1 MEIMVEWWHW
11 LVLGMALSLLEIFL
25 PSFVFLIF
33 GMSAGIVGLALY
45 LFPSLALSAQVF
57 IWTIAICCNAAV
69 WFKVIKPRLTD
80 RTMAGLSKEMI
91 SNKTG
96 IVLEAPNEQS
106 QHGRLRFNVPI
117 LGNDEWEFL
126 CETPEVQAG
135 DRVRVIDVL
144 GNTLIV
150 VKA

>member
-1 MEIMVEWWHW
+1 MEFTIEYWHW
-11 LVLGMALSLLEIFL
+11 LVLGMILSVLEIFA
-25 PSFVFLIF
+25 PSFVLLIF
-33 GMSAGIVGLALY
+33 GMSAGVVAAFLY
-45 LFPSLALSAQVF
+45 AIPALALSTQVI
-57 IWTIAICCNAAV
+57 IWAIAICLNAAV
-69 WFKVIKPRLTD
+69 WFKVVKPRLTD

-96 IVLEAPNEQS
+96 IVLEPPNEAVK
-106 QHGRLRFNVPI
+106 HGTLRFSVPI

-126 CETPEVQAG
+126 CEDNLAAG
-135 DRVRVIDVL
+135 DRVRVVDVS

>member
-1 MEIMVEWWHW
+1 MEFTIEYWHW
-11 LVLGMALSLLEIFL
+11 LVLGMILSVLEIFA
-25 PSFVFLIF
+25 PSFVLLIF
-33 GMSAGIVGLALY
+33 GMSAGVVAAFLY
-45 LFPSLALSAQVF
+45 AIPALALSTQVI
-57 IWTIAICCNAAV
+57 IWAIAICLNAAV
-69 WFKVIKPRLTD
+69 WFKVVKPRLTD

-96 IVLEAPNEQS
+96 IVLEPPNEVVK
-106 QHGRLRFNVPI
+106 HGTLRFSVPI

-126 CETPEVQAG
+126 CEDDLAAG
-135 DRVRVIDVL
+135 DRVRVVDVS